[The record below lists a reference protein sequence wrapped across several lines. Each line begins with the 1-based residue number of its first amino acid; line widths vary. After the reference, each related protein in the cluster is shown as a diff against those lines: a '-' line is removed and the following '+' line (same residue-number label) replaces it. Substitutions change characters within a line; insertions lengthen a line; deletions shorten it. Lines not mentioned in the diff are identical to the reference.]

1 MMESSSFNH
10 RQPLPFDNATHLP
23 VHGGTCDAYIVKLY
37 GKLHFMKRLKPQFA
51 NDIRYREAL
60 SKEFETGYRLEHPQL
75 PRYLSLVEGGE
86 AILMEFVDGETLTQ
100 RLTSQPD
107 YFGSKKNKERFVAQL
122 LDAVSYLHAHQV
134 LHLDLK
140 PDNIMLTRIGNDVK
154 LIDLGCSLTDTY
166 TDTTG
171 RTDSYAAPEQLTG
184 EQVDVRTD
192 IYAIGKIL
200 AALPLHQSKYN
211 KVANKCLASDP
222 DERYQTVDEL
232 QHALRSRRS
241 AVVPLAAFV
250 SAMSI
255 VGSVLLFKGCSS
267 EVVPQRTDA
276 SPTAVAATPIDTP
289 SLAPAATPEPEE
301 IIPVTVRQE
310 DQTSKMKKE
319 MAKMLDK
326 AYSATIASFCDSVFP
341 SPSVGPKWW
350 EVSEDF
356 HRRVNQIGDKLAKKY
371 PGIPETDIRQD
382 IESRFQNLVGYVFG
396 RMRENGEQEPIP

>member
-1 MMESSSFNH
+1 METSSFSDVK
-10 RQPLPFDNATHLP
+10 QTYPNAEQLAVNSSTSDCFS
-23 VHGGTCDAYIVKLY
+23 VRLY
-37 GKLHFMKRLKPQFA
+37 GKRHFLKRLKPQFA

-122 LDAVSYLHAHQV
+122 LDAVSYLHAHRV

-184 EQVDVRTD
+184 GQVDVRTD

-200 AALPLHQSKYN
+200 AALPLHRNKYN
-211 KVANKCLASDP
+211 KVASKCMASDP
-222 DERYQTVDEL
+222 CERYQSVDEL
-232 QHALRSRRS
+232 QHVLRRRR
-241 AVVPLAAFV
+241 PAF
-250 SAMSI
+250 I
-255 VGSVLLFKGCSS
+255 C
-267 EVVPQRTDA
+267 
-276 SPTAVAATPIDTP
+276 P
-289 SLAPAATPEPEE
+289 S
-301 IIPVTVRQE
+301 
-310 DQTSKMKKE
+310 
-319 MAKMLDK
+319 
-326 AYSATIASFCDSVFP
+326 FP
-341 SPSVGPKWW
+341 
-350 EVSEDF
+350 
-356 HRRVNQIGDKLAKKY
+356 
-371 PGIPETDIRQD
+371 
-382 IESRFQNLVGYVFG
+382 
-396 RMRENGEQEPIP
+396 

>member
-1 MMESSSFNH
+1 MESSEFS
-10 RQPLPFDNATHLP
+10 TIHLRYDSMVP
-23 VHGGTCDAYIVKLY
+23 MGVSGVSCDTFCVKLY
-37 GKLHFMKRLKPQFA
+37 GKLHFLKRLKPEHA
-51 NDIRYREAL
+51 GDIRYQEAFR
-60 SKEFETGYRLEHPQL
+60 KEFETGYRLEHPQL
-75 PRYLSLVEGGE
+75 VRYISLEGNDM
-86 AILMEFVDGETLTQ
+86 LMEYVDGETLSKK
-100 RLTSQPD
+100 LVSQPD
-107 YFGSKKNKERFVAQL
+107 YFKNRKNADKFLRQL
-122 LDAVSYLHAHQV
+122 LDAVGYLHSHQV

-140 PDNIMLTRIGNDVK
+140 PDNIMLTRIDNDVK
-154 LIDLGCSLTDTY
+154 LVDLGCCYTDTFA
-166 TDTTG
+166 DTTG
-171 RTDSYAAPEQLTG
+171 RTKGYAAPEQLEG
-184 EQVDVRTD
+184 GQVDARTD
-192 IYAIGKIL
+192 IYAIGKIM
-200 AALPLHQSKYN
+200 AALPLHYYIYN
-211 KVANKCLASDP
+211 KVANKCMASDP

-232 QHALRSRRS
+232 QRALRSRRS
-241 AVVPLAAFV
+241 AVVPLAALV

-267 EVVPQRTDA
+267 EVVPQRTDV

-326 AYSATIASFCDSVFP
+326 AYAATIASFCDSVFP

-396 RMRENGEQEPIP
+396 RMRENGEEEPVH